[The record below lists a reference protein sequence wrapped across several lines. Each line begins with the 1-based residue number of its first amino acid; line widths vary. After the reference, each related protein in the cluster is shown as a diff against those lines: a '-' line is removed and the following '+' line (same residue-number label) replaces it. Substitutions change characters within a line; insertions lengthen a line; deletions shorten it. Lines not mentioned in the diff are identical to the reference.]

1 MGTPLQAQ
9 YDAREDRMRLTLHP
23 AAAEPRSFW
32 VTRRQWLELL
42 HALAALPLPDAVEPA
57 SESSVPVGARK
68 ARALEVPPATPVRE
82 IRLRRTPAGARLA
95 FVAGPEGATLA
106 LPPAGVRRLILMLQQ
121 QADRA
126 GWDPQAALARLNARD
141 LAGATVSKARRLH

>member
-1 MGTPLQAQ
+1 
-9 YDAREDRMRLTLHP
+9 
-23 AAAEPRSFW
+23 
-32 VTRRQWLELL
+32 
-42 HALAALPLPDAVEPA
+42 
-57 SESSVPVGARK
+57 
-68 ARALEVPPATPVRE
+68 VRE